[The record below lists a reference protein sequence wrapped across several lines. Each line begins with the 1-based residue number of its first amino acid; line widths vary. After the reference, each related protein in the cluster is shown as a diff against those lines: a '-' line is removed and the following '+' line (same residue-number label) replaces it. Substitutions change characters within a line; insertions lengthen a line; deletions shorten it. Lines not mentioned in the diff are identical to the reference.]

1 MPPATSTVA
10 TAGSQSPRKDQET
23 EEGSRIL
30 DARFV
35 SAHLLACLID
45 FARHSFMS
53 DLDFA

>member
-1 MPPATSTVA
+1 
-10 TAGSQSPRKDQET
+10 
-23 EEGSRIL
+23 
-30 DARFV
+30 V